1 MRKKGKKREK
11 KKEGKGRR
19 KKKKKKRNMKKKM
32 RGGAFLVADQVGCF
46 QSNAVSTVIA
56 DFKHLTIFVS
66 QLGHEIMI
74 PSKACFFLAGFLKA

>member
-1 MRKKGKKREK
+1 
-11 KKEGKGRR
+11 
-19 KKKKKKRNMKKKM
+19 M

-66 QLGHEIMI
+66 QLGHELMI